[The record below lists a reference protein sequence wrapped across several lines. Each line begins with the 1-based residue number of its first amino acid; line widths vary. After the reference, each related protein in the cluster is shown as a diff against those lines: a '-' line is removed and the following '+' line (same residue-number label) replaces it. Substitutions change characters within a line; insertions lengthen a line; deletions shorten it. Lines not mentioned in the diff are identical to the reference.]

1 MGRRDQEGGY
11 RAGIAICPGTHMH
24 QPPAFDDSPLD
35 PGAAGIPWTL
45 STLMKGVPQSFDG
58 LARSAVAA
66 QAASVTAQDLPFPVA
81 TLRRSALQGNSAWF
95 QALMRERGAE
105 LAPHG
110 KTTMS
115 PELFALQAD
124 GGCWALTLATFHQVR
139 VARAAGWRRILLA
152 NEAVG
157 KQELAYYIAEL
168 NADPSFDFYLYVDSV
183 EGVERLRAA
192 MQAHGATRPLQVL
205 LEVGYANGRCGV
217 RNVEDA
223 LRVCQAV
230 RATQGA
236 LQLMGVSGF
245 EGLNQYG
252 GPADREVNARTFLRH
267 LADIV
272 REVDRQQYF
281 DGALTLVSA
290 GGSAFYDL
298 VLAELGTLA
307 LARPHRVVVRSGCY
321 LTHDNLLYRS
331 LQGEVEERLGLD
343 AAASGSDASAGR
355 PGLRLRPAIEVWGQ
369 VISAPDDQTVILC
382 AGRRDYGQDAGNPV
396 PTRWFQAKLGR
407 WGALPPQLRVGM
419 VSDQHTNLTTE
430 PGHRIEVGDLICLG
444 VSHPCTTFD
453 KWQVLYVIDEDSTV
467 VDAVRTWF

>member
-1 MGRRDQEGGY
+1 
-11 RAGIAICPGTHMH
+11 
-24 QPPAFDDSPLD
+24 S
-35 PGAAGIPWTL
+35 
-45 STLMKGVPQSFDG
+45 SLMKGVPQDFDG
-58 LARSAVAA
+58 LSRAEVAA
-66 QAASVTAQDLPFPVA
+66 RAASVIAQDLPFPVA
-81 TLRRSALQGNSAWF
+81 TLRASALRANSTWF
-95 QALMRERGAE
+95 QALMRARGAE

-110 KTTMS
+110 KTSMS
-115 PELFALQAD
+115 PDLFALQAE

-157 KQELAYYIAEL
+157 RQELAYYIAEL
-168 NADPSFDFYLYVDSV
+168 NADPQFDFYLYVDSV

-192 MQAHGATRPLQVL
+192 MQEHGAQRPLQVL

-217 RNVEDA
+217 RHLDEA

-230 RATQGA
+230 RDTQGA
-236 LQLMGVSGF
+236 LVLMGVSGF

-252 GPADREVNARTFLRH
+252 GPADREVNARAYLRH
-267 LADIV
+267 MADIV
-272 REVDRQQYF
+272 AQVDAARFF
-281 DGALTLVSA
+281 DGAFVLLSA

-298 VLAELGTLA
+298 VLAEFAGLA
-307 LARPHRVVVRSGCY
+307 LGKPHRMVVRSGCY

-343 AAASGSDASAGR
+343 VATSASDATGSR
-355 PGLRLRPAIEVWGQ
+355 PGRMLQPAIEVWGQ
-369 VISAPDDQTVILC
+369 VISAPDAQTVIIC

-396 PTRWFQAKLGR
+396 PTRWFQPAAGR
-407 WGALPPQLRVGM
+407 WRALPPQLRVGM

-430 PGHRIEVGDLICLG
+430 PGHGIAVGDLLCLG

-453 KWQVLYVIDEDSTV
+453 KWQVLSVIDDDCRV
-467 VDAVRTWF
+467 VDVVRTWF